1 VTATELLDAKA
12 QDYAVLAAHWEELAE
27 AGEPDARLTTTSF
40 TTVAITLKE
49 VATALDDEA
58 T

>member
-1 VTATELLDAKA
+1 M
-12 QDYAVLAAHWEELAE
+12 AAHYEELAE
-27 AGEPDARLTTTSF
+27 AGEPDARLTATSF

-49 VATALDDEA
+49 VASALDGEA